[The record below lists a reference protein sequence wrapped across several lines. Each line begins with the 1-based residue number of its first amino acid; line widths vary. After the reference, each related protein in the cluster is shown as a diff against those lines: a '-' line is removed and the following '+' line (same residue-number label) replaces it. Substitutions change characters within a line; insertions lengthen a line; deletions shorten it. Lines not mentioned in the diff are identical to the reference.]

1 MAQAPLDQS
10 EYWNGEVGQRWAAN
24 QGAIDAMFAPLTEA
38 LLDRAALRPGARV
51 LDIGCGAGDLA
62 LQAARRI
69 GPEGRVS
76 ALDLSAPLLA
86 VARERAAREPAG
98 GAPIE
103 WLLADAQR
111 HDLGEARFA
120 AALSRF
126 GVMFF
131 DDSVAALAHIRRA
144 IGPGGALTFLCW
156 RAMEENPWVS
166 LPFEAVAEMVPDLVP
181 QDPESPGPFRFAE
194 RDRLVAI
201 LERAGF
207 GDIAC
212 ARLDRAILLG
222 RDAGGSDAAAA
233 EAAARFAT
241 EMGPVARVLR
251 ERDSA
256 LLAPAHA
263 AVTRALAAH
272 ARQGEVRLDAACWL
286 VTAR

>member
-1 MAQAPLDQS
+1 MAEQPLDQS
-10 EYWNGEVGQRWAAN
+10 QYWNGEVGQRWALN
-24 QGAIDAMFAPLTEA
+24 QAAVDAMFTSLTEA
-38 LLDRAALRPGARV
+38 LLERAALRPGARV

-76 ALDLSAPLLA
+76 ALDLSEPLLA
-86 VARERAAREPAG
+86 VARDRAAREPAG

-111 HDLGEARFA
+111 HDLGAGRFD

-131 DDSVAALAHIRRA
+131 DDSVAALARIRQA
-144 IGPGGALTFLCW
+144 IAPTGALSFLCW
-156 RAMEENPWVS
+156 RSMDENPWIRV
-166 LPFEAVAEMVPDLVP
+166 PFEAVARMVPDLTP
-181 QDPESPGPFRFAE
+181 QDPDSPGPFRFAPRE
-194 RDRLVAI
+194 KLVAI
-201 LERAGF
+201 LEQAGF
-207 GDIAC
+207 RDIAC
-212 ARLDRAILLG
+212 TKLDRAILLG
-222 RDAGGSDAAAA
+222 RDAQGSDAAAI

-241 EMGPVARVLR
+241 EMGPVSRVLR
-251 ERDSA
+251 EHDPT
-256 LLAPAHA
+256 LLEPAHE
-263 AVTRALAAH
+263 AVKRALAAY

>member
-1 MAQAPLDQS
+1 MEKPPLDQT

-24 QGAIDAMFAPLTEA
+24 QAAIDAMFAPLTEA
-38 LLDRAALRPGARV
+38 LLDQAALRPGARV

-69 GPEGRVS
+69 GPEGWVS

-86 VARERAAREPAG
+86 VARDRAARAPAG
-98 GAPIE
+98 GAPID
-103 WLLADAQR
+103 WLLADAQS
-111 HDLGEARFA
+111 HDLGVAPFD

-131 DDSVAALAHIRRA
+131 TDSVAALAHIRRA
-144 IGPGGALTFLCW
+144 LGPGGALTFLCW
-156 RAMEENPWVS
+156 RAMEENPWVT
-166 LPFEAVAEMVPDLVP
+166 LPFEAVAEMVPDLTP
-181 QDPESPGPFRFAE
+181 QDPDSPGPFRFAE
-194 RDRLVAI
+194 REKLVAI

-207 GDIAC
+207 ETIAC
-212 ARLDRAILLG
+212 APLDRAILLG
-222 RDAGGSDAAAA
+222 RDAGGSDAAA

-251 ERDSA
+251 ERDPA

-272 ARQGEVRLDAACWL
+272 ARQGEVRLEAACWL